1 MSGILESLNQS
12 SAAALAA
19 VVNSLWQAV
28 AVAAAAWLVMRF
40 TPRMNAATRHI
51 LWWAVLAMVVVLP
64 VAPVLVRAVSPQ
76 AASTVEPL
84 RSQSQALAEDPVA
97 LPPMEARV
105 AADPP
110 QAPLEIRAGAW
121 PSWILAA
128 STAVLLVQLGR
139 VAWSYLY
146 LRRVQRRAHPA
157 SRELRA
163 NFDAWMMSCRVYRPA
178 RLLVSSEI
186 RSPMA
191 VGFRHPAVILPE
203 PLLGEF
209 QESELDHVLL
219 HELAHIARRDDWTN
233 LAARLAAGILAL
245 HPVAAWALGRIGR
258 EREIA
263 CDDWVVAMTGAA
275 RPYAASLARLFE
287 LCSARRPML
296 LASGMAESASHLGKR
311 VEMLLRRSREFA
323 PRASATRIVLGT
335 AVLAALVIAGAQV
348 PSWFAFA
355 QDQAPPAPPAAA
367 QPPAAAVPPEAPQ
380 PPAAALPRNLPA
392 PPAPARPPI
401 AAQPPAIPEESL
413 SGYRGKLLND
423 LRRQMADLSSSLTPS
438 HPKIRRLQAQI
449 DAIQAELMAQAAPPP
464 AAPAPPAP
472 DRNSFLAA
480 LVAAGYGNLSV
491 DQIIDLKTAGVSA
504 EFLRGI
510 NEAGWGKLSPTE
522 LIELAHHGVN
532 PDYLRKMKAAGLKDL
547 TLKDVTELSM
557 VGARPEYIQ
566 EIHSFGFGPY
576 TTKQFIQFAQVGLR
590 PEMFRALKEA
600 GFGNAAPNE
609 IIEAAMT
616 GVGPRDLREAK
627 QYGSSLTLKQIV
639 KLKMAGVL

>member
-1 MSGILESLNQS
+1 MSGILESLNQF
-12 SAAALAA
+12 AATALAA
-19 VVNSLWQAV
+19 VVNSLWQTV
-28 AVAAAAWLVMRF
+28 AVAAAAWLAMRF
-40 TPRMNAATRHI
+40 TPGMNAATRHS

-64 VAPVLVRAVSPQ
+64 VAPVVAPAVFSPASSPVEQLRGQNQ
-76 AASTVEPL
+76 A
-84 RSQSQALAEDPVA
+84 RSEDPA
-97 LPPMEARV
+97 APPQIEAPI
-105 AADPP
+105 AADPLP
-110 QAPLEIRAGAW
+110 APLEIRAGPW
-121 PSWILAA
+121 PLWILAA
-128 STAVLLVQLGR
+128 WTTVLLLQLGR

-163 NFDAWMMSCRVYRPA
+163 NFDAWTMSCRVGRPA
-178 RLLVSSEI
+178 RLLISSEI
-186 RSPMA
+186 RSPIA

-203 PLLGEF
+203 QLLGEF
-209 QESELDHVLL
+209 QESDLDHVLL

-233 LAARLAAGILAL
+233 LAARLAGGVLAL
-245 HPVAAWALGRIGR
+245 DPVAAWALGRIKR

-263 CDDWVVAMTGAA
+263 CDDWVVSMTGAA

-287 LCSARRPML
+287 LCSGRRRML
-296 LASGMAESASHLGKR
+296 LASGMAENPSHLGKR
-311 VEMLLRRSREFA
+311 VEMLLDRGREFA
-323 PRASATRIVLGT
+323 PRASTTRIVLGA

-367 QPPAAAVPPEAPQ
+367 QAPAAAVPPQAPP
-380 PPAAALPRNLPA
+380 PPAVARPRNPRASVAPA
-392 PPAPARPPI
+392 PAPAQPPAPAVAPTPP
-401 AAQPPAIPEESL
+401 
-413 SGYRGKLLND
+413 
-423 LRRQMADLSSSLTPS
+423 
-438 HPKIRRLQAQI
+438 
-449 DAIQAELMAQAAPPP
+449 QAA
-464 AAPAPPAP
+464 AAPSAPE
-472 DRNSFLAA
+472 RGSFLAA
-480 LVAAGYGNLSV
+480 LVAAGYGNLTV

-510 NEAGWGKLSPTE
+510 NEAGWGKLSSAE
-522 LIELAHHGVN
+522 LIELAHQGVS
-532 PDYLRKMKAAGLKDL
+532 PDYVRKMKAAGLKDL

-557 VGARPEYIQ
+557 VGARPESIQ
-566 EIHSFGFGPY
+566 EIHALGFGPY
-576 TTKQFIQFAQVGLR
+576 TTRQAIQFVQAGLR

-600 GFGNAAPNE
+600 GFGNAAPND

>member
-1 MSGILESLNQS
+1 MSGILGSLNQFA
-12 SAAALAA
+12 AAALAA

-28 AVAAAAWLVMRF
+28 AVAAAAWMAMRF
-40 TPRMNAATRHI
+40 THGMNAATRHT

-64 VAPVLVRAVSPQ
+64 VAPVVAPAVLSPASSPVEQLRDQNQ
-76 AASTVEPL
+76 ARPEEP
-84 RSQSQALAEDPVA
+84 AA
-97 LPPMEARV
+97 PPQIEAPI

-110 QAPLEIRAGAW
+110 PAPLEIRAGTW
-121 PSWILAA
+121 PLWILAA
-128 STAVLLVQLGR
+128 WTTVLLLQLGR

-146 LRRVQRRAHPA
+146 LRRIQRRAHPA

-163 NFDAWMMSCRVYRPA
+163 NFDAWMMSCRVGRPA
-178 RLLVSSEI
+178 RLLISSEI
-186 RSPMA
+186 GSPMA

-203 PLLGEF
+203 QLLGEF

-233 LAARLAAGILAL
+233 LAARLAGGVLAL
-245 HPVAAWALGRIGR
+245 DPVAAWALSRIER

-263 CDDWVVAMTGAA
+263 CDDWVVSMTGAA

-287 LCSARRPML
+287 LCSGRRRML
-296 LASGMAESASHLGKR
+296 LASGMAENASHLGKR
-311 VEMLLRRSREFA
+311 VEMLLGRGREFA
-323 PRASATRIVLGT
+323 PRASTTRIVLGA

-367 QPPAAAVPPEAPQ
+367 QAPAAAVPPPTPQ
-380 PPAAALPRNLPA
+380 PPAVARPRNPRASAAPA
-392 PPAPARPPI
+392 PAPAPAQPPAPAVAPTPP
-401 AAQPPAIPEESL
+401 
-413 SGYRGKLLND
+413 
-423 LRRQMADLSSSLTPS
+423 
-438 HPKIRRLQAQI
+438 
-449 DAIQAELMAQAAPPP
+449 QAA
-464 AAPAPPAP
+464 AAPSAPE
-472 DRNSFLAA
+472 RGSFLAA
-480 LVAAGYGNLSV
+480 LVAAGYGNLTV

-510 NEAGWGKLSPTE
+510 NEAGWGKLSPAE
-522 LIELAHHGVN
+522 LIELAHQGVS
-532 PDYLRKMKAAGLKDL
+532 PDYVRKMKAAGLKDL

-557 VGARPEYIQ
+557 VGARPESIQ
-566 EIHSFGFGPY
+566 EIHALGFGPY
-576 TTKQFIQFAQVGLR
+576 TTRQAIQFAQAGLR

-600 GFGNAAPNE
+600 GFGNAAPND